1 MDYFF
6 GVPCTVCVY
15 LECTRCNAV
24 DSDIFAGLCSVNDK
38 WHPCGD
44 LSLDSLYCLCY
55 YCCCYYCT
63 VVGAVRRN
71 RLLKKPSNSDIEAEM
86 KVWLR
91 QSCDANG
98 GRRAREQKKKRADDS
113 DVEPSD

>member
-1 MDYFF
+1 
-6 GVPCTVCVY
+6 
-15 LECTRCNAV
+15 
-24 DSDIFAGLCSVNDK
+24 
-38 WHPCGD
+38 
-44 LSLDSLYCLCY
+44 
-55 YCCCYYCT
+55 
-63 VVGAVRRN
+63 VRRN